1 MKKLVFLSLTLLS
14 LAILIPGCITVSP
27 PTSLTNPPAG
37 QVPVIG
43 SFSSS
48 PSTGGTQTLAWNVT
62 GASSVSIDN
71 GIGQVDLV
79 GSRVISPATIT
90 TYTLTATNAAGTNSS
105 SAQITVNDTAYSP
118 APVPFAVTRVTGTAA
133 QPTYTGSCPRTF
145 TFYATITANGPG
157 TVTYR
162 WERSD
167 DNWGHIQSMTF
178 NAAGSQTIS
187 LNYDLGETASG
198 SYKINV
204 LTPNNITSPPINYT
218 VNCL

>member
-1 MKKLVFLSLTLLS
+1 LKKLVFLSLSLLS
-14 LAILIPGCITVSP
+14 LVILIPGCITMSP
-27 PTSLTNPPAG
+27 PTSSANPPAG

-43 SFSSS
+43 TFSSS

-62 GASSVSIDN
+62 GASSVNIDN
-71 GIGQVDLV
+71 GIGQVDAV
-79 GSRVISPATIT
+79 GSKVISPATIT
-90 TYTLTATNAAGTNSS
+90 TYTLTATNAASNASS
-105 SAQITVNDTAYSP
+105 TAQITVNNTAYSP
-118 APVPFAVTRVTGTAA
+118 APVPFAVTSVIGSSA
-133 QPTYTGSCPRTF
+133 QSTYNGPCPRTF
-145 TFYATITANGPG
+145 TFYATITVNGPG

-178 NAAGSQTIS
+178 NAAGSQAIS

-204 LTPNNITSPPINYT
+204 LTPNNITSLPINYT
-218 VNCL
+218 VNCR